1 MRYYIRMLCV
11 LAVVIGLNVSMLSNW
26 IPALFANIERGYY
39 DAFSFIAVL
48 CNNNPDETAL
58 HYLNANN
65 YHGVLFFI
73 FMSPRVLVSWLA
85 FLAFYKAIFLDAPL
99 SFFTSRE
106 KHIEVV
112 VGGDQA

>member
-11 LAVVIGLNVSMLSNW
+11 LAVVIGLNICIFFNW
-26 IPALFANIERGYY
+26 IPALLTNIERGYY

-48 CNNNPDETAL
+48 CDNNPDETAL

-65 YHGVLFFI
+65 YHGALFII
-73 FMSPRVLVSWLA
+73 FMSPGILVSWLA
-85 FLAFYKAIFLDAPL
+85 FFAFYKAIFLDAPL
-99 SFFTSRE
+99 SFFISRE
-106 KHIEVV
+106 RHIEVV